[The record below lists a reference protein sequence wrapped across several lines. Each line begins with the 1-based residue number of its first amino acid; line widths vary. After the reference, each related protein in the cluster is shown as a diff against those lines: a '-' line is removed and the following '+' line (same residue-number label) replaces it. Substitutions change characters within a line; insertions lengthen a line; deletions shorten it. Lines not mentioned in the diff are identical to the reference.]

1 MKKKMRVIING
12 EPHDYE
18 EGCFLPQLLA
28 SYEMKGS
35 VAVAVNERLVRRA
48 SWQDYCVQDGDRI
61 EIVRAVVGG

>member
-1 MKKKMRVIING
+1 MKQKMRVMING

-18 EGCFLPQLLA
+18 KGCPLSQLLA
-28 SYEMKGS
+28 SYEMRGS

>member
-1 MKKKMRVIING
+1 MKQKMRVMING

-18 EGCFLPQLLA
+18 EGCSLPQVLA
-28 SYEMKGS
+28 SYEMRGS